1 MNYLKYFKYILL
13 VPLVFGVAFFSF
25 SLLSSLLNEP
35 EILIVQKLNI
45 QNEINKNKTQE
56 TNQNITNEPQ
66 LITNNFNYKLV
77 GYRAGQND
85 SSIILKKGSNE
96 FLVKIGED
104 IDSYT
109 LESVST
115 DEVVFSLQGNL
126 YKIENKVGKNKWK
139 FR

>member
-13 VPLVFGVAFFSF
+13 APLIIGVAFLSF
-25 SLLSSLLNEP
+25 NLFSSLFNEP

-139 FR
+139 FC

>member
-13 VPLVFGVAFFSF
+13 VPLVIGVAFFSF

-96 FLVKIGED
+96 FLVKIGEN

-126 YKIENKVGKNKWK
+126 YKIENKVGKNK
-139 FR
+139 

>member
-13 VPLVFGVAFFSF
+13 APLIIGVAFLSF
-25 SLLSSLLNEP
+25 NLFSSLFNEP

>member
-13 VPLVFGVAFFSF
+13 VPLVIGVAFFSF

-139 FR
+139 FC

>member
-13 VPLVFGVAFFSF
+13 LPLVIGVAFFSF

-126 YKIENKVGKNKWK
+126 YKIENKVGKNK
-139 FR
+139 

>member
-13 VPLVFGVAFFSF
+13 APLIIGVAFLSF
-25 SLLSSLLNEP
+25 NLFSSLFNEP

-66 LITNNFNYKLV
+66 SITNDFNYKLV

-96 FLVKIGED
+96 FLVKIGEN

-115 DEVVFSLQGNL
+115 SEVVFSLQGNL